1 MHFELHTA
9 VWGDWHLDMFEQIN
23 APTMLSKNNL
33 PALSSRYQTRYRI
46 FTTPDGRR
54 RIKKMPIFHKL
65 SEVLPVEIVIMAKD
79 RKTAAIDHMKI
90 WHRAYADAKK
100 SGAVLMLVPPDH
112 IWPDGVFLN
121 TAIKMEDPNI
131 SGVAVP
137 YTILVSESS
146 VPEMCERFG
155 ESLGE
160 GMTIKPSEL
169 IQLAMRHLHA
179 HSAANLAGSR
189 HSRAALEV
197 LWPVPGKGLLYR
209 CYVRELFAADTKRI
223 QLTDHF
229 YGTGVKD
236 ANEIYLATDS
246 NEMFMGALHPLA
258 QYASVH
264 LRNRPL
270 REIEVAACSM
280 VGVNRAPYAWETARQ
295 PVYFRL
301 NENDTERWTK
311 QERESLLYFWR
322 VIVNRELMYIREA
335 AENNN
340 ALLAAQL
347 ISMILMATDFVH
359 RWRPRGPFTVFLPDD
374 LAIHQAGKEEFLDLA
389 ALKNEERL
397 FKMTL
402 SHALSGRVHLEETS
416 LSEGQALTT
425 LGGNKLEV
433 AMMNG
438 KPRINGRATVTKT
451 IVIGDAGN
459 VVHFIDAPLYE
470 NGFEAE

>member
-1 MHFELHTA
+1 M
-9 VWGDWHLDMFEQIN
+9 I
-23 APTMLSKNNL
+23 PTWSKNNP

-54 RIKKMPIFHKL
+54 RLKKMQIFHRL
-65 SEVLPVEIVIMAKD
+65 SEVLPVEIIIMAKD
-79 RKTAAIDHMKI
+79 HKTAAIDHMKI

-121 TAIKMEDPNI
+121 AAIKMEDPNI

-146 VPEMCERFG
+146 VPEMRERFE
-155 ESLGE
+155 ESPGE
-160 GMTIKPSEL
+160 GMTIKPAEL
-169 IQLAMRHLHA
+169 IRLAVRHLHA
-179 HSAANLAGSR
+179 HSAANLVGSR

-209 CYVRELFAADTKRI
+209 CYARELFAADTERI
-223 QLTDHF
+223 QPTDHF

-236 ANEIYLATDS
+236 ASEIYLATDS
-246 NEMFMGALHPLA
+246 NEMFMGALHPLT

-280 VGVNRAPYAWETARQ
+280 VGVNRAPFAWETARKA
-295 PVYFRL
+295 VYFRF
-301 NENDTERWTK
+301 NENDTESWTL

-335 AENNN
+335 AEKNG
-340 ALLAAQL
+340 ALLSGQL
-347 ISMILMATDFVH
+347 ISMMLLATDFVR
-359 RWRPRGPFTVFLPDD
+359 RWRPRGPFTVFLPND
-374 LAIHQAGKEEFLDLA
+374 LAIHRAGKEKFLELA
-389 ALKNEERL
+389 DPKNEGRL
-397 FKMTL
+397 FKATL
-402 SHALSGRVHLEETS
+402 NHAMSGQVPLEETS
-416 LSEGQALTT
+416 IAKGLTLTT
-425 LGGNKLEV
+425 LGGNELEV
-433 AMMNG
+433 TMMDGN
-438 KPRINGRATVTKT
+438 PRINGRATVTKT

-459 VVHFIDAPLYE
+459 VVHFIDAPLYDK
-470 NGFEAE
+470 GFEAD